1 MVLIYLVKRYA
12 YSISS
17 DLRAR
22 VPPAA
27 EYEYENAIN
36 LEISRSRVMA
46 FGEKSQKFFVLD

>member
-1 MVLIYLVKRYA
+1 MVLTYSVKRYS
-12 YSISS
+12 YSIGS
-17 DLRAR
+17 DLRVR

-46 FGEKSQKFFVLD
+46 FGEKSQKFLVLD